1 MRQNDETFEMPEIEE
16 LVRLYADD
24 VLKVCNFYLGKR
36 SLAEDAFQDVF
47 IRVMNKKDSYAGNC
61 PVKYWIL
68 TIAKNICKDYL
79 KSSWATR
86 IESFEQ
92 SNEDTGESVDNSA
105 ERHDFRH
112 PVDSREQEDEY
123 FDSLEPD
130 GELWKAI
137 QKLPEP
143 AKEVI
148 LLRFYY
154 DLDNE
159 QIAKFLNI
167 SESTVRSRLFRA
179 RKKLSKFETEG

>member
-1 MRQNDETFEMPEIEE
+1 MRQTEEKFEMPDVEE

-24 VLKVCNFYLGKR
+24 VFKVCNFYLGKR
-36 SLAEDAFQDVF
+36 NQAEDAFQDVF
-47 IRVMNKKDSYAGNC
+47 IRVMRSRDSFSGSC

-86 IESFEQ
+86 VGSFEQ
-92 SNEDTGESVDNSA
+92 TNEDNGESFDNST
-105 ERHDFRH
+105 ELHDSRH
-112 PVDSREQEDEY
+112 PMDGREQEDEY

-137 QKLPEP
+137 QELPEP

-148 LLRFYY
+148 LLRYYY
-154 DLDNE
+154 DLENDA
-159 QIAKFLNI
+159 IASYLGI

-179 RKKLSKFETEG
+179 RKKLSKFEKEG

>member
-1 MRQNDETFEMPEIEE
+1 MNRNDETFEMLDIEE

-24 VLKVCNFYLGKR
+24 VLRVCNFYLGKR

-86 IESFEQ
+86 VSSFEQ
-92 SNEDTGESVDNSA
+92 ANEDSGESFDNA
-105 ERHDFRH
+105 FDVRDTKQ
-112 PVDSREQEDEY
+112 PLDGREQENEY
-123 FDSLEPD
+123 YDSQQPD
-130 GELWKAI
+130 GELWEAI
-137 QKLPEP
+137 QKLPGP

-148 LLRFYY
+148 LLKYY
-154 DLDNE
+154 HDLDNE
-159 QIAKFLNI
+159 EIAQYLNI

-179 RKKLSKFETEG
+179 RKKLSKFEIKE